1 MKSNAVAWIF
11 MLLIFAACNTSE
23 RKAASENTF
32 EHIEKHFDLGWA
44 DSSYWDD
51 GKAEVAVYNASRRIY
66 KKDRSFEATLV
77 TVAEEFNIRSN
88 VKTDDYSR
96 KDLFRVIKYHAFA
109 RIPTDNYPYHFSTSI
124 FLKRENPLSLH
135 KMTSSSQEWCGNT
148 FKEFNNK
155 GGSLSLQ
162 FSSYW
167 DNEGSGS
174 RELEPDA
181 LFEDQLGYTL
191 RSLRF
196 KSGLRFQA
204 KVLNTQVSNKVGTP
218 AYYNADFAVSES
230 DSTFILT
237 VSLDKNKENRYEFRK
252 AYPNILIRQTTWDG
266 RNLSILKVSRY
277 AYWQN

>member
-1 MKSNAVAWIF
+1 MKSNPVGWI
-11 MLLIFAACNTSE
+11 LLILIFAACNTSE
-23 RKAASENTF
+23 NTGTVSGSQN
-32 EHIEKHFDLGWA
+32 IEKHFNLAWA

-51 GKAEVAVYNASRRIY
+51 GKAEVAIY
-66 KKDRSFEATLV
+66 SATRNIYRKDRNFESTLV
-77 TVAEEFNIRSN
+77 TVAEEFNRRNN

-96 KDLFRVIKYHAFA
+96 KDLFRVMKYHAFA

-124 FLKRENPLSLH
+124 FLRRENPLLLH

-148 FKEFNNK
+148 FKEFNADGK
-155 GGSLSLQ
+155 SLKLQ

-174 RELEPDA
+174 EEFDNDA

-196 KSGLRFQA
+196 KNGLRF
-204 KVLNTQVSNKVGTP
+204 KVKMLNTQISNKVGTP
-218 AYYNADFAVSES
+218 KFYTADFVVSES
-230 DSTFILT
+230 DSSFI
-237 VSLDKNKENRYEFRK
+237 VSVDLDQDKQNRYEFRK
-252 AYPNILIRQTTWDG
+252 EYPNVMISQTTWDK
-266 RNLSILKVSRY
+266 RNLNLLKLSRY